1 MTRALASEPTSTLSA
16 ASSIP
21 RCRLS
26 WCQLGKLWST
36 DCITLI
42 ISFQDSEHDSEL
54 CRLTVVGPGM
64 IDQTTP
70 QGKALQAVVK
80 EELRKYLGKDYNDDV
95 LPLYIVVMLAHG
107 NQQPL
112 VAENL
117 DAFLGPEKAGTFAEW

>member
-1 MTRALASEPTSTLSA
+1 
-16 ASSIP
+16 
-21 RCRLS
+21 
-26 WCQLGKLWST
+26 
-36 DCITLI
+36 
-42 ISFQDSEHDSEL
+42 
-54 CRLTVVGPGM
+54 M